1 MKKIYMFSA
10 LMCAS
15 VFSFTGC
22 IEETFENPVPANDGD
37 EIIFGAR
44 AGFENRGTDTKTI
57 YAGGGG
63 FVTENDFYT
72 ANDKKFE
79 RIDWID
85 GTDRIQ
91 ISCPEAG
98 GVNPAHYLINDKDE
112 QDNGEND
119 FAYLTKT
126 GNSSLQWNGDG
137 VHHFYAM
144 YPSSEM
150 FNTDQS
156 TLAQGIKMSG
166 TTLNGTVPGAQ
177 TPVSITQVG
186 KDWIAAPDM
195 KYAYMAARSTATR
208 SDGSVSLS
216 FVPIVTAVQIQLTL
230 TGTDIHPVSIGEIQ
244 VVGDGIAGNFTA
256 DLAVPSNDSEITATT
271 AEYTGWP
278 TSKAYPKCTNE
289 GAGVGI
295 IQVPVWVNNKPIE
308 LTAGQSLIFTV
319 FLRPGADYTNLK
331 VNYSPTGSG
340 YIGKTMGS
348 SSNPLT
354 IPRNLKTVIKGFKL
368 PAIAKEQ
375 EQITIDASKWMSQLA
390 GETAMKKLSIPGT
403 GGSFSYNYNSTNPGW
418 YKQQTLTLDQ
428 QWAAGIRAFEI
439 VSDRPSDASTTLGTQ
454 NVKCNKVS
462 MGVTVL
468 SVLQDLLTKV
478 STIPDG
484 ETGPTECAVLILT
497 YQPEGN
503 SPNRNGA
510 SYATSLKAMYD
521 GLNDTQKAQIIQYKP
536 DLTLAQA
543 KGKIM
548 IFCRINQKDERDNGD
563 TTEKTAFELA
573 TSTLSGTNITLI
585 NGCGTGK
592 DRWGSRGYK
601 VKGTDESG
609 NTVWNIAYDAANTG
623 DETKSVD
630 YYLIQP
636 YRGSFPDWNNVKK
649 PNATED
655 GALNFGFS
663 TNYSNVTCWYQE
675 WARVVPQELIDQTTG
690 YYYTDI
696 QASITNWFPTN
707 YRWYESYNEKVAAA
721 KETFNMAISDTYPSY
736 VFINSLCGYLVDPS
750 IESSYTI
757 FTGSNTGGIAG
768 NIKGLADK
776 LNPAF
781 YQYVL
786 GAGMEQTTG
795 PTGIVMMDYVTN
807 TPTEGVD
814 YDGSYYLPGVIIA
827 NNFKHGSGNGSNTGG
842 GNQGDQGNQGEGD
855 NDTPGDEGDGF

>member
-1 MKKIYMFSA
+1 MKKIYMLSA

-37 EIIFGAR
+37 EIVFGAR

-63 FVTENDFYT
+63 FVTENDFYSV
-72 ANDKKFE
+72 NDKKFE

-98 GVNPAHYLINDKDE
+98 GVNPAHYLIND
-112 QDNGEND
+112 NGVHDKEND

-126 GNSSLQWNGDG
+126 GDSSLQWNGDD

-186 KDWIAAPDM
+186 NDWIAAPDM
-195 KYAYMAARSTATR
+195 KYAYMAARSTAKR

-271 AEYTGWP
+271 EEYTGWP

-348 SSNPLT
+348 SDKQLT
-354 IPRNLKTVIKGFKL
+354 IPRNLKTVVEGFKL
-368 PAIAKEQ
+368 PAILKEKP
-375 EQITIDASKWMSQLA
+375 QITIDASKWMSQLA

-403 GGSFSYNYNSTNPGW
+403 GGSFSFNYNSTNPGW
-418 YKQQTLTLDQ
+418 YKQQTLTLEQ

-439 VSDRPSDASTTLGTQ
+439 VSDRPSTATTTLGTQ
-454 NVKCNKVS
+454 DVKCNKVS
-462 MGVTVL
+462 MGITVIE
-468 SVLQDLLTKV
+468 VLEDLLEKTA
-478 STIPDG
+478 SIPEG

-521 GLNDTQKAQIIQYKP
+521 GLTDTQKAQIIQYKL

-543 KGKIM
+543 KGKVM

-563 TTEKTAFELA
+563 TTEKSAFELA

-601 VKGTDESG
+601 VNG
-609 NTVWNIAYDAANTG
+609 NIAYDAANTG
-623 DETKSVD
+623 DSNKSVD
-630 YYLIQP
+630 YYLTQTET
-636 YRGSFPDWNNVKK
+636 GFASWSWPDWSNVTK
-649 PNATED
+649 PVAANGD
-655 GALNFGFS
+655 LNFGFT
-663 TNYSNVTCWYQE
+663 TNYSDVVCWYQE
-675 WARVVPQELIDQTTG
+675 WARVVPESIIDLSTG
-690 YYYTDI
+690 WYHVKNTVLGILDI
-696 QASITNWFPTN
+696 YAD

-757 FTGSNTGGIAG
+757 FTGTNTGGIAG

-842 GNQGDQGNQGEGD
+842 GNQGNQGEGD

>member
-1 MKKIYMFSA
+1 MKKIYMLSA

-63 FVTENDFYT
+63 FVTENDYYT

-98 GVNPAHYLINDKDE
+98 GVNPAHYLIND
-112 QDNGEND
+112 NGVHDKEND

-126 GNSSLQWNGDG
+126 GDSSLQWNGDG

-186 KDWIAAPDM
+186 NDWIAAPDM

-271 AEYTGWP
+271 EEYTGWP

-348 SSNPLT
+348 SSKPLT

-368 PAIAKEQ
+368 PAIAKVE

-403 GGSFSYNYNSTNPGW
+403 GGSFSYNYSDDA
-418 YKQQTLTLDQ
+418 YKQQSLNEADQ
-428 QWAAGIRAFEI
+428 WKLGIRAFEI
-439 VSDRPSDASTTLGTQ
+439 VSDRPRYGTTSLGEEY
-454 NVKCNKVS
+454 VKCNATS
-462 MGVTVL
+462 MGKTVYEVLTSLIEQVT
-468 SVLQDLLTKV
+468 TNN
-478 STIPDG
+478 T
-484 ETGPTECAVLILT
+484 ETAVLILT
-497 YQPEGN
+497 YQPEG
-503 SPNRNGA
+503 A
-510 SYATSLKAMYD
+510 YD
-521 GLNDTQKAQIIQYKP
+521 GFSQRSRNATLYANSLRVLYDGTTDGSTTASTNYKLTDEQRARIIQYTP
-536 DLTLAQA
+536 DLTLEKA
-543 KGKIM
+543 KGNVM
-548 IFCRINQKDERDNGD
+548 IFCRINQKDENDNGSFA
-563 TTEKTAFELA
+563 EA
-573 TSTLSGTNITLI
+573 STILSGTNITLI
-585 NGCGTGK
+585 DGCGTGK

-601 VKGTDESG
+601 VQG
-609 NTVWNIAYDAANTG
+609 NVAYDAAHVD

-630 YYLIQP
+630 YYLT
-636 YRGSFPDWNNVKK
+636 YRHNVGGWLRPEYVYPWDQWSTNVTTPTK
-649 PNATED
+649 D
-655 GALNFGFS
+655 ALNFGFS
-663 TNYSNVTCWYQE
+663 TNYSGVTCWYQE
-675 WARVVPQELIDQTTG
+675 WARVVDLEHLGVTTG
-690 YYYTDI
+690 NYYERSNDV
-696 QASITNWFPTN
+696 
-707 YRWYESYNEKVAAA
+707 RWYESYEEKLAAA
-721 KETFNMAISDTYPSY
+721 EKTFEMAISNQYPSY
-736 VFINSLCGYLVDPS
+736 IFINSLCGYLVDSS
-750 IESSYTI
+750 IALSYQI

-768 NIKGLADK
+768 NIKALASK

-795 PTGIVMMDYVTN
+795 PTGIVMMDHVSKN
-807 TPTEGVD
+807 DADG
-814 YDGSYYLPGVIIA
+814 GSYYLPGVIIA

-842 GNQGDQGNQGEGD
+842 GNQGNQGDQGNQGEGD